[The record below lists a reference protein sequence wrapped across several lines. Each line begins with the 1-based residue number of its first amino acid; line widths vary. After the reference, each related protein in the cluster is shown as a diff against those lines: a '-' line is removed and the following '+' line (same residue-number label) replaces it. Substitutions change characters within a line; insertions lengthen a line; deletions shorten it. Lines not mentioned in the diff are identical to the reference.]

1 MNTGIFYLYTH
12 SKIYHWKGKTILES
26 DFRSSFSQWKI
37 PKKIRYLI
45 VKEMECMGLLKR
57 KGDYI
62 ELVEPMFNEDD
73 CNLYFEKLGLYKNG
87 K

>member
-1 MNTGIFYLYTH
+1 
-12 SKIYHWKGKTILES
+12 
-26 DFRSSFSQWKI
+26 
-37 PKKIRYLI
+37 
-45 VKEMECMGLLKR
+45 MGLLKR